1 MSQKQSEEA
10 FDVRLAE
17 MGIRIK
23 DANMFKVKENVFDE
37 VTLLALYKLVHK
49 KWFSVIGG
57 SISTGKEANV
67 FYGEREDVPLAIK
80 IYRIQSANFTTMSS
94 YITGDRRFSH
104 VKKSRKDLIFAW
116 TRKEFSN
123 LVRSRDAGIPV
134 PEPLVWDRNILIMSF
149 LGEGECPFPQIR
161 NVTLSEPAEEYDA
174 IMNMIDI
181 LYKKAELVHGD
192 LSEFNILYGDKPYL
206 IDMGQSVTRDHPRAL
221 QFLMRDIRNI
231 NRFFQKQCEVKT
243 EYEIFNAVTG
253 LNVAEP

>member
-67 FYGEREDVPLAIK
+67 FYGERDDVPLAIK

-174 IMNMIDI
+174 ITNMIDI

-231 NRFFQKQCEVKT
+231 NRFFQKQCDVKT
-243 EYEIFNAVTG
+243 EYEVFNTVTG